1 MLRGSINHVSITVSD
16 LTQAMKFF
24 KPFLEFLG
32 YDMGHV
38 IRDTQW
44 AAADG

>member
-16 LTQAMKFF
+16 LTAAMRFF

-32 YDMGHV
+32 YNLGQV
-38 IRDTQW
+38 IQDPNGQR
-44 AAADG
+44 